1 MPAYN
6 AEKTIK
12 ASLESVFEQTFN
24 DFELII
30 VDDCSTD
37 RTRTICEA
45 FAALDSRIRVLSNDE
60 NKGVAASR
68 NRGVNEACGQWAAF
82 LDSDDLWHPSKL
94 ERQLAFIAETGA
106 KISYTAS
113 KFIDS
118 DGHEY
123 DYILRAERDLT
134 YDMLLRR
141 NLMSSSSVVVGREIM
156 QKYKFPEGQ
165 LHEDYVVWLR
175 IVQDTGT
182 AYGLDEPLLVY
193 RLSKTSR
200 SGRRL
205 RSGLM
210 LYRSYRTV
218 GYGALQACLMTFRYA
233 KYSLSKR
240 RKMSNK
246 VSQ

>member
-12 ASLESVFEQTFN
+12 TSVESVVNQTFK
-24 DFELII
+24 DFEVII
-30 VDDCSTD
+30 VDDCSRD
-37 RTRTICEA
+37 GTRAICEA
-45 FAALDSRIRVLSNDE
+45 LAIEDSRIRILFNEV

-68 NRGVNEACGQWAAF
+68 NRGISEARGEWVAF
-82 LDSDDLWHPSKL
+82 LDSDDLWYPNKL
-94 ERQLAFIAETGA
+94 
-106 KISYTAS
+106 
-113 KFIDS
+113 
-118 DGHEY
+118 GHEY
-123 DYILRAERDLT
+123 DYILRAERDFT

-141 NLMSSSSVVVGREIM
+141 NLMSSSSVVVRREIL

-175 IVQDTGT
+175 IVQNTGT

-200 SGRRL
+200 SGRRV

-218 GYGALQACLMTFRYA
+218 GYGVLQACLMTFRYA

-240 RKMSNK
+240 RKMSTK
-246 VSQ
+246 ISL